1 MAILDG
7 AILNNSHLLTIFQA
21 CSQGF
26 RSLRLDS
33 EREYI
38 MLLVNFEHQ
47 LRKISG
53 LSKGTAIKVVSSGGA
68 GVCLCW
74 EGEGRWRVQF
84 SKVKLNGI
92 LVILFLLLFCCCC
105 CRFFLFGGVSFVH
118 NQPHKES
125 EQAIC
130 CLKGRGGGELQKY
143 VRYMISRKKQPPLSG
158 HPRGTG
164 EWPLNGGWPL
174 NRGSS

>member
-7 AILNNSHLLTIFQA
+7 AILNNSHLLTIFQV

-92 LVILFLLLFCCCC
+92 LVILFLLLFYCCC
-105 CRFFLFGGVSFVH
+105 CRFFCLGEFLLFTISHTKKVNKLFVV
-118 NQPHKES
+118 
-125 EQAIC
+125 
-130 CLKGRGGGELQKY
+130 LRVGGGGELQKY

-164 EWPLNGGWPL
+164 ESPLNGGWPL

>member
-1 MAILDG
+1 MAILDE

-118 NQPHKES
+118 NKPHKES

-130 CLKGRGGGELQKY
+130 CLMGRGG
-143 VRYMISRKKQPPLSG
+143 
-158 HPRGTG
+158 RGTSKIRQVYDSKKKATAIKRPPSG
-164 EWPLNGGWPL
+164 Y
-174 NRGSS
+174 R